1 MDIKI
6 SPFSVFDN
14 HQIEE
19 QSLGTVSVS
28 TIVTEKNL
36 NIYGTT
42 HGGYLFAL
50 ADEVAGWTAITTGVY
65 VVTLQSNINY
75 IKTAS
80 KGDQLLITGQL
91 VHNGRQTKV
100 VDVTISRNDDT
111 IAKASFTMFVT
122 GQIDT

>member
-19 QSLGTVSVS
+19 QNFGTVSVS

-36 NIYGTT
+36 NVYGTT

-75 IKTAS
+75 IKAAS
-80 KGDQLLITGQL
+80 KGDRLLISGQL

-100 VDVTISRNDDT
+100 IEVTISKEKT
-111 IAKASFTMFVT
+111 IIAKASFTMFVT
-122 GQIDT
+122 GKVD